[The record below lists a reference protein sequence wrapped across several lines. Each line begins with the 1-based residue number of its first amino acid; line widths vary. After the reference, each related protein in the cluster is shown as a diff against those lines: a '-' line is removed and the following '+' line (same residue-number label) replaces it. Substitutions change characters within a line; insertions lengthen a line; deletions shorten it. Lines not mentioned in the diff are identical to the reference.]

1 MAIESF
7 SGGGGEDHSHKD
19 SDEDEDAD
27 DNADSYTL
35 WPMKSCFG
43 GLAFYGWESFSSSQ
57 CDYVRSRIALPL
69 AVEQSPNSEDLDGE
83 TTATTTKWQFPQRYT
98 LSGTPDGDACEHAV
112 FQLCLGEEY
121 RQGRNAKG
129 ETSNNNDLVIGIQPG
144 LIASREANI
153 MSTDEAVWGLIKG
166 VALFLG
172 LLGAVKIGLHRSKRK
187 HILHEE

>member
-1 MAIESF
+1 
-7 SGGGGEDHSHKD
+7 
-19 SDEDEDAD
+19 
-27 DNADSYTL
+27 
-35 WPMKSCFG
+35 
-43 GLAFYGWESFSSSQ
+43 
-57 CDYVRSRIALPL
+57 
-69 AVEQSPNSEDLDGE
+69 VEQSPNSEDLDGE

-129 ETSNNNDLVIGIQPG
+129 ETSNDNDLVIGIQPG
-144 LIASREANI
+144 LLASREANI

-172 LLGAVKIGLHRSKRK
+172 LSGAVKIGLRRSKRK
-187 HILHEE
+187 NILHEE